1 LKNFKNV
8 FFILKQAKFKVLN
21 ENEAII
27 KTPLQQQNTKKAL
40 LAKLG
45 SRAPNSI
52 TQLKKTW
59 GVGCELCT
67 IVLNAAKYLLEN
79 KMEDEKILSFIETQ
93 LCARL
98 GEYNQTCVAYVREEG
113 EIVFDMLAKS
123 VDPALI
129 CRGMG
134 LCLKV
139 QVSDEFVNEKFFD
152 LQVRNPLN
160 CTLCKLVINQVKQ
173 MLTDNKK
180 QAEILN
186 YIDTN
191 LCAKV
196 GKTKEL
202 CKSLIDAYGPLF
214 LEIIARDVNPAQ
226 LCSMLGMCESSTIQ
240 TISIGFIDLEVFK
253 NIFKSF
259 F

>member
-1 LKNFKNV
+1 MGTRSHNL
-8 FFILKQAKFKVLN
+8 IPQ
-21 ENEAII
+21 
-27 KTPLQQQNTKKAL
+27 LQ
-40 LAKLG
+40 
-45 SRAPNSI
+45 
-52 TQLKKTW
+52 KTW
-59 GVGCELCT
+59 GVGCEVCT

-79 KMEDEKILSFIETQ
+79 KVEDKKILNFIETQ

-98 GEYNQTCVAYVREEG
+98 GEYNTTCWAYVSEEG
-113 EIVFDMLAKS
+113 EIVLDLIAKS
-123 VDPALI
+123 VDPAVI

-139 QVSDEFVNEKFFD
+139 QVSDEFINEPFFD

-160 CTLCKLVINQVKQ
+160 CTLCKLVITQVKQ

-180 QAEILN
+180 QAEILQ

-196 GKTKEL
+196 GKTKEI

-214 LEIIARDVNPAQ
+214 LEIIARDVNPTQ
-226 LCSMLGMCESSTIQ
+226 LCTMLGMCEKSAATQIN
-240 TISIGFIDLEVFK
+240 SIGYIDLEVNTKFSEK
-253 NIFKSF
+253 TFLLKFLKIQTFYGEKTL
-259 F
+259 